1 MEWVLDSSFALSLV
15 LPEEYSGRA
24 DAFLQQRSSEDT
36 FWVPA
41 LWWYEISNAL
51 LMAQKRNRITE
62 ADRIQM
68 VALYGLLPIQT
79 DTPFHLE
86 AINRF
91 QELALAY
98 SLTAYDAAYLELAL
112 RKGLAIATF
121 DQRLTQAAQKAGLGT
136 IPN

>member
-1 MEWVLDSSFALSLV
+1 MEWVLDSSFALSWV
-15 LPEEYSGRA
+15 LPEEHSDQA
-24 DAFLQQRSSEDT
+24 DAFLQQRSSEDA

-51 LMAQKRNRITE
+51 LTAQKRNRVNA

-68 VALYGLLPIQT
+68 VALYGSLPIQT

-86 AINRF
+86 AISRF

-112 RKGLAIATF
+112 RKGLAVATF
-121 DQRLTQAAQKAGLGT
+121 DQRLKQSAQKAGLGT
-136 IPN
+136 FPN